1 MKAAFYSKY
10 GDPGVLEYGDQPE
23 PKVGPDTVLIEV
35 KATSVNPVDW
45 KVMAGYLDGAITAH
59 FPVIPGWDV
68 AGVVIQPGP
77 AVPEFSAGDEVM
89 GYVRMDTVGQGT
101 FAEQVSAPV
110 RTLSRKPSNLS
121 WAEAATVPL
130 TGLTALQ
137 TLDALD
143 VTDGDT
149 VLIHNGAGGVG
160 TFGIQIARAR
170 GARVIATAS
179 ERNHDFL
186 RELGAEPVAYGD
198 GVADRVHEIAPG
210 GVSAVVDFVGGE
222 DWQASLDVLTRQGRV
237 ASIADAAVKEHG
249 GQYIFVR
256 PVADD
261 LSTLAD
267 LIEAGKVKPVLAETY
282 PLEKAADAFSANMDG
297 HTRGKIAITVGS
309 D

>member
-1 MKAAFYSKY
+1 MKAVFYSKY

-23 PKVGPDTVLIEV
+23 PKVGPDTVLVEV
-35 KATSVNPVDW
+35 KAASVNPVDW
-45 KVMAGYLDGAITAH
+45 KVMAGYLDGAIPAH

-68 AGVVIQPGP
+68 SGVVVQPGP

-101 FAEQVSAPV
+101 FAERVAAPV
-110 RTLSRKPSNLS
+110 RTLARKPSNLS

-143 VTDGDT
+143 VSDGDT

-179 ERNHDFL
+179 EKNHEFL
-186 RELGAEPVAYGD
+186 RELGAEPVTYGE
-198 GVADRVHEIAPG
+198 GVAERVREIAPD
-210 GVSAVVDFVGGE
+210 GVDAVVDFIGGE
-222 DWQASLDVLTRQGRV
+222 DWQASLDVLAQAGRV
-237 ASIADAAVKEHG
+237 ASIADVAVKEHG
-249 GQYIFVR
+249 GRYVFVR
-256 PVADD
+256 PVAAD

-267 LIEAGKVKPVLAETY
+267 LIEAGSVKPVLAETY
-282 PLEKAADAFSANMDG
+282 PLERAAEAFAANIEG
-297 HTRGKIAITVGS
+297 HTRGKIAITVN
-309 D
+309 